1 MKKNLK
7 DLMKTG
13 KSPIAIILGVL
24 LGLAIVL
31 SFPLALIYGLNLLG
45 FERVNLNPSSYCGS
59 ILILFFLAIAQ
70 RIGSPSK
77 EKNDESN

>member
-1 MKKNLK
+1 MKKNFNN
-7 DLMKTG
+7 LMKSG
-13 KSPIAIILGVL
+13 KSPIAIVLGTL
-24 LGLAIVL
+24 LGLALVL

-45 FERVNLNPSSYCGS
+45 FEQIDLNPSSYCGS

-77 EKNDESN
+77 EVEDESE